1 MDQITPAADTASR
14 DLPKA
19 AGHGGLIAAVWHRKW
34 RIAALMLVLAG
45 AGWGLLRWRAGP
57 EVVVYPVVKA
67 ELVRTVV
74 ATGHV
79 ETPYRVSI
87 GSQIT
92 GTVKEVLVEEGQS
105 VRQGQPLV
113 SLDAT
118 ELESAVVQAEGAVAQ
133 ADARMRQLRELTKP
147 AADEAQKQARANLDN
162 ARAAFDRADKL
173 AKSGAG
179 TQATL
184 DEATRAL
191 NVALT
196 LARTAE
202 LQVYTSS
209 PGGSDYV
216 IAETQ
221 LSQAKANLATARA
234 RLGYATITAPR
245 DGVLI
250 TRSVERGAVVQA
262 GKTLLVLAPAGDTQL
277 VVQIDEKNLSLL
289 KLGQSA
295 LASADA
301 YPDQRFPASLTYIN
315 PSVDITRASVE
326 VKLTVPDPP
335 VYLRQDMTVSVDIA
349 VDRRP
354 DAVVVPARTVHS
366 PTSAA
371 PFVLVARDGRAREQ
385 KVRLGL
391 RAGDQVQVLEGL
403 TPGEAVLP
411 VASGVRA
418 GQRIRPVSR

>member
-1 MDQITPAADTASR
+1 MTPAPPDRAGAR
-14 DLPKA
+14 GGVLA
-19 AGHGGLIAAVWHRKW
+19 ALWRRKW
-34 RIAALMLVLAG
+34 RVGALVLALAG
-45 AGWGLLRWRAGP
+45 AALLALRWMEGP
-57 EVVVYPVVKA
+57 EVVVYPVVRG

-79 ETPYRVSI
+79 ETPYRVTI

-92 GTVKEVLVEEGQS
+92 GAVKDVLVEEGQT
-105 VRQGQPLV
+105 VRQGQPLIA
-113 SLDAT
+113 LDGT
-118 ELESAVVQAEGAVAQ
+118 ELEAAVVQSEGAVEQ
-133 ADARMRQLRELTKP
+133 AEARIRQLHELTKP
-147 AADEAQKQARANLDN
+147 AADEALKQARANLEN
-162 ARAAFDRADKL
+162 AQSAFDRADKL
-173 AKSGAG
+173 ARSGAG

-191 NVALT
+191 NVART

-216 IAETQ
+216 LAQTQ
-221 LSQAKANLATARA
+221 LSQARANLATARA
-234 RLGYATITAPR
+234 RLGYATIIAPR

-250 TRSVERGAVVQA
+250 TRSVERGTVVQA
-262 GKTLLVLAPAGDTQL
+262 GKALLVLAPAGASQL
-277 VVQIDEKNLSLL
+277 VVQIDEKNLRLL

-295 LASADA
+295 VASADA
-301 YPDQRFPASLTYIN
+301 YPDQRFSATLTYIN

-326 VKLTVPDPP
+326 VKLTVADPP
-335 VYLRQDMTVSVDIA
+335 AYLRQDMTVSVDIA
-349 VDRRP
+349 VDRQP
-354 DAVVVPARTVHS
+354 DAIVVPARTVHE

-371 PFVLVARDGRAREQ
+371 PWVLVARDGRAREQ

-391 RAGDQVQVLEGL
+391 WAADQVQVLEGL
-403 TPGEAVLP
+403 TPGEQVVP

-418 GQRIRPVSR
+418 GQRIRPIPR

>member
-1 MDQITPAADTASR
+1 MDQPVSAASTASR
-14 DLPKA
+14 DLPQG
-19 AGHGGLIAAVWHRKW
+19 AGHGGLIAALWHRKW
-34 RIAALMLVLAG
+34 WIAVLVLALAG
-45 AGWGLLRWRAGP
+45 AGFLLLRWRAGP

-67 ELVRTVV
+67 ELVRSVV

-79 ETPYRVSI
+79 ETPYRVDI

-92 GTVKEVLVEEGQS
+92 GTVKDVLVEEGQS
-105 VRQGQPLV
+105 VREGQPLIA
-113 SLDAT
+113 LDGT
-118 ELESAVVQAEGAVAQ
+118 ELNSAVVQAEGAVAQ
-133 ADARMRQLRELTKP
+133 ADARMRQLRELSRP
-147 AADEAQKQARANLDN
+147 AAEEAQKQARANLEN
-162 ARAAFDRADKL
+162 ARTAFDRADKL

-191 NVALT
+191 NVAMT

-202 LQVYTSS
+202 LQVYTTS
-209 PGGSDYV
+209 PGGSDFV

-221 LSQAKANLATARA
+221 LSQAKANLATAHA
-234 RLGYATITAPR
+234 RLGYATIVAPR

-250 TRSVERGAVVQA
+250 TRSVERGSVVQA
-262 GKTLLVLAPAGDTQL
+262 GKTLLVLAPAGATQL

-289 KLGQSA
+289 KVGESA

-301 YPDQRFPASLTYIN
+301 YADQRFPASLTYIN

-335 VYLRQDMTVSVDIA
+335 AYLRQDMTVSVDIA

-354 DAVVVPARTVHS
+354 DAVVVPARTVHG

-371 PFVLVARDGRAREQ
+371 PFVLVVRDGRAREQ

-403 TPGEAVLP
+403 TPGEEVLP

-418 GQRIRPVSR
+418 GQRIRPVPR

>member
-1 MDQITPAADTASR
+1 MSR
-14 DLPKA
+14 DPSKD
-19 AGHGGLIAAVWHRKW
+19 AGRGGFICVLWRLKW
-34 RIAALMLVLAG
+34 RIAALVLVLAG
-45 AGWGLLRWRAGP
+45 AAWGLLRWFAGP
-57 EVVVYPVVKA
+57 EVVVYPVVQA

-79 ETPYRVSI
+79 ETPYRVDI

-92 GTVKEVLVEEGQS
+92 GTVKDVLVEEGQS
-105 VRQGQPLV
+105 VREGQPLV
-113 SLDAT
+113 ALDGT
-118 ELESAVVQAEGAVAQ
+118 ELNSAVVQAEGAVAQ
-133 ADARMRQLRELTKP
+133 ADARMRQLRELSRP
-147 AADEAQKQARANLDN
+147 AAEEAQKQARANLDN
-162 ARAAFDRADKL
+162 AQTAFDRANKL
-173 AKSGAG
+173 AKSGSG

-191 NVALT
+191 NVAMT
-196 LARTAE
+196 LSRTAE
-202 LQVYTSS
+202 LQVYTTS

-221 LSQAKANLATARA
+221 LSQARANLATAQA

-245 DGVLI
+245 EGVLI

-262 GKTLLVLAPAGDTQL
+262 GKTLLVLAPAGAIQL
-277 VVQIDEKNLSLL
+277 VVQIDEKNLRLL
-289 KLGQSA
+289 NPGQDA
-295 LASADA
+295 VASADA
-301 YPDQRFPASLTYIN
+301 YPDQRFPARLTYIN

-335 VYLRQDMTVSVDIA
+335 AYLRQDMTVSVDIA

-354 DAVVVPARTVHS
+354 DAVVVPARTVHAA
-366 PTSAA
+366 TSAA
-371 PFVLVARDGRAREQ
+371 PFVLVARDRRAREQ

-391 RAGDQVQVLEGL
+391 WAGDQVQVLEGL
-403 TPGEAVLP
+403 TPGEQVLP

-418 GQRIRPVSR
+418 GQRIRPVPR

>member
-1 MDQITPAADTASR
+1 MDQPVPAAKTVPRDPPKGAGRR
-14 DLPKA
+14 DLA
-19 AGHGGLIAAVWHRKW
+19 AALWRRKW
-34 RIAALMLVLAG
+34 RIAVLVLVLSG

-67 ELVRTVV
+67 ELVRAVV

-92 GTVKEVLVEEGQS
+92 GTVKEVLVEEGQA
-105 VRQGQPLV
+105 VRQGQPLIA
-113 SLDAT
+113 LDGT
-118 ELESAVVQAEGAVAQ
+118 ELDSAVVQAEGAVAQ
-133 ADARMRQLRELTKP
+133 ADARMRQLRELSRP
-147 AADEAQKQARANLDN
+147 AAEEAQKQARANLDN
-162 ARAAFDRADKL
+162 ARTAFDRADKL

-179 TQATL
+179 TQAAL

-196 LARTAE
+196 LSRTAE
-202 LQVYTSS
+202 LQVYTTS

-221 LSQAKANLATARA
+221 LSQAKANLATAHA

-250 TRSVERGAVVQA
+250 TRSVERGTVVQA
-262 GKTLLVLAPAGDTQL
+262 GKTLLVLAPAGAIQL
-277 VVQIDEKNLSLL
+277 VVQIDEKNLRLL
-289 KLGQSA
+289 QPGQDA
-295 LASADA
+295 IASADA
-301 YPDQRFPASLTYIN
+301 YPDQRFPARLTYIN

-335 VYLRQDMTVSVDIA
+335 AYLRQDMTVSVDIA

-354 DAVVVPARTVHS
+354 DAVVVPARTVHA
-366 PTSAA
+366 PASAA
-371 PFVLVARDGRAREQ
+371 PFVLVVREGRAREQ

-391 RAGDQVQVLEGL
+391 WAGDQVQVLEGL
-403 TPGEAVLP
+403 TPGEEVLP

-418 GQRIRPVSR
+418 GQRIRPVLR